1 MDKYSFLHSGEL
13 YDPNIEEL
21 MNEQQDYKMKL
32 FEFNQSN
39 PTEKNKREKL
49 LKEMFAEFGEYSY
62 IEPPLNA
69 NWGGK
74 HVHIGKKVYANF
86 NLTLVDDTNIYI
98 GDYVMIGPNVVII
111 SGNHPTSSHL
121 RKKGLQYNQSVKIGN
136 NVWIGSGTQ
145 ILPGV
150 EIGEN
155 SVIGAGSVVTK
166 SIPANV
172 VAVGNPCKV
181 IREVEE

>member
-1 MDKYSFLHSGEL
+1 LIPSPPLTSSFPFSSFTATATTYIYTLSLHDALPIYSFLHSGEL

-49 LKEMFAEFGEYSY
+49 LKEMVAEFGEYSY

-74 HVHIGKKVYANF
+74 HVHIGEKVYANF

-121 RKKGLQYNQSVKIGN
+121 RKKGL
-136 NVWIGSGTQ
+136 
-145 ILPGV
+145 
-150 EIGEN
+150 
-155 SVIGAGSVVTK
+155 
-166 SIPANV
+166 
-172 VAVGNPCKV
+172 
-181 IREVEE
+181 